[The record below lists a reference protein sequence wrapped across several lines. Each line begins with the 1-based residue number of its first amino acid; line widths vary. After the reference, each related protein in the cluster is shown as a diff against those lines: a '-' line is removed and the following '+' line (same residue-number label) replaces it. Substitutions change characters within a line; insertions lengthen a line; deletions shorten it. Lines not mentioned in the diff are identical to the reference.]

1 MKSLVEEISH
11 NYVSVGK
18 KYTSVE
24 IVVELVV
31 LLLVVGLLGLSEI
44 VGRERVVVVMLVG
57 RSILQ
62 HLLLLLEL
70 QSESVPQCLGLV

>member
-1 MKSLVEEISH
+1 MLVSFYK
-11 NYVSVGK
+11 NV
-18 KYTSVE
+18 